1 MSGLSILGTGRYVPS
16 LSVTNAMLETIVE
29 TSDEW
34 ITSRTGICSRTIAT
48 EDDTTLSMAEAA
60 AKKALLAAGIPK
72 ERIGVLICAT
82 VTGDYATPSL
92 SCLLQEALGLPN
104 EILALDLNAACSGF
118 VYALKTAHAL
128 LAGQE
133 EAVALVIGCDMLSKI
148 VDYTD
153 RSTCILFGD
162 GAGAAIV
169 ARSESGAFFFDA
181 GAQGDSE
188 ILSARLGYFAN
199 NPFASRSADAEPRAF
214 RMNGAEVFRFAVD
227 QAPKSV
233 LCVLDQAKKTA
244 DQIDHFVFHQANE
257 RIIQSVAKKLDIP
270 LEKCFL
276 NIDHVGNT
284 SAASIAIALDELA
297 QSGRLVRGDSVVLS
311 AFGGGLTY
319 GSIYFT
325 W

>member
-1 MSGLSILGTGRYVPS
+1 MSTGRYLPP
-16 LSVTNAMLETIVE
+16 LSITNAMLETIVD

-48 EDDTTLSMAEAA
+48 EQETTLSMAASAA
-60 AKKALLAAGIPK
+60 EHAILTAKIPR
-72 ERIGVLICAT
+72 EQIGVLICAT
-82 VTGDYATPSL
+82 ITGDYATPSL
-92 SCLLQEALGLPN
+92 SCLLQKELGLRN
-104 EILALDLNAACSGF
+104 DLLAFDMNAACSGF

-133 EAVALVIGCDMLSKI
+133 DAVALVIGCDMLSKI

-153 RSTCILFGD
+153 RSTCVLFGD

-169 ARSESGAFFFDA
+169 KRSASGAFFFDA

-199 NPFASRSADAEPRAF
+199 NPFASRSADARPEAF
-214 RMNGAEVFRFAVD
+214 RMNGAEVFRFAVEH
-227 QAPKSV
+227 APQSV
-233 LCVLDQAKKTA
+233 LSVLKQAKKTA

-257 RIIQSVAKKLDIP
+257 RIIQSVAKKLNIS
-270 LEKCFL
+270 LEKCVL
-276 NIDHVGNT
+276 NIGQVGNT
-284 SAASIAIALDELA
+284 SAASVAIALDELA
-297 QSGRLVRGDSVVLS
+297 RSGRLVRGDSVVLS

>member
-1 MSGLSILGTGRYVPS
+1 MSTGRYVPT

-34 ITSRTGICSRTIAT
+34 ITSRTGICSRTIAA
-48 EDDTTLSMAEAA
+48 EHETTLSMAASAA
-60 AKKALLAAGIPK
+60 ENALLAAKIPR
-72 ERIGVLICAT
+72 ERIGVLISAT
-82 VTGDYATPSL
+82 ITGDYATPSL
-92 SCLLQEALGLPN
+92 SCLLQKTLGLPN
-104 EILALDLNAACSGF
+104 EILALDLNGACSGF

-133 EAVALVIGCDMLSKI
+133 GKCALVIGCDMLSKI

-199 NPFASRSADAEPRAF
+199 NPFASRSADAKPMAF
-214 RMNGAEVFRFAVD
+214 RMNGAEVFRFAVEH
-227 QAPKSV
+227 APKSV
-233 LCVLDQAKKTA
+233 LSVLDQAQKTTG
-244 DQIDHFVFHQANE
+244 QIDHFVFHQANE
-257 RIIQSVAKKLDIP
+257 RIIQSVAKKLNIP

-297 QSGRLVRGDSVVLS
+297 HSGRLRRGDSVVLS